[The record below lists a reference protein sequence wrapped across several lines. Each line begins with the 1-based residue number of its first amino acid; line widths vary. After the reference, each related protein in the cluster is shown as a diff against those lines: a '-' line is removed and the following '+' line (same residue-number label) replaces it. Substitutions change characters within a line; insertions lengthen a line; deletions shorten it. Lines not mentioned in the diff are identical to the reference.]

1 MNLNEPNSLFIGKEE
16 ECQRS
21 KSAFLL
27 DANDQIV
34 RLTKLRVH
42 NANLSAGDRL
52 ITVIAEYIYS
62 SIGCS
67 ISVRYNSV
75 FLFSCMGST
84 FQLKIR
90 K

>member
-1 MNLNEPNSLFIGKEE
+1 VNLNETNSLFIGKEE

-21 KSAFLL
+21 MSAFLL

-42 NANLSAGDRL
+42 NANNSVGRLSAHNGDSGKH
-52 ITVIAEYIYS
+52 S